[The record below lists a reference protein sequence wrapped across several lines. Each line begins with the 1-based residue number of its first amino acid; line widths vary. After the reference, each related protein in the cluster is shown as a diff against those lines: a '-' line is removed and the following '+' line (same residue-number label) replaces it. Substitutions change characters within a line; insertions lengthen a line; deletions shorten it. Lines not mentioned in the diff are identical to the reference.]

1 MATTVKVMT
10 HDSPDCTPW
19 FGHEPVTI
27 SRLDGSGFSG
37 SCVFAVRRSS
47 GAVFVLKNFPIATLA
62 PHAAWVHGLM
72 RHLRAAGV
80 GTVPEVVAVRPER
93 LRSGDAECSTVA
105 VDSQGMLWELVAFIP
120 GSPRQAPTETEAAT
134 ALIGLARLHLA
145 AATLPG
151 ALPRLGPSPGVA
163 RRIDQARRLAAAPWQ
178 LLAPGAALLP
188 NDAVHERLLRACK
201 IFQTCGGRAALAGLA
216 NHEPLPMR
224 CQPALRDLWSDHV
237 LFADDGHLAGFVDF
251 HAAGCDTPA
260 TDLARLLGSWD
271 TSTACGR
278 APPTDRWRGSLEAYE
293 TVRPLSPHER
303 CLIPWLHAT
312 GVICGLD
319 NWFRWLI
326 TDRREFDDMKRV
338 LARLDRLLDAL
349 PDALENPQL
358 AVSSRN

>member
-1 MATTVKVMT
+1 MATTVKAMM

-27 SRLDGSGFSG
+27 SRLGGSGFSG
-37 SCVFAVRRSS
+37 SRVFAVRRGS
-47 GAVFVLKNFPIATLA
+47 GAVFVLKNFPTATLS

-80 GTVPEVVAVRPER
+80 ATVPEVVAVRSDQ
-93 LRSGDAECSTVA
+93 LRSGAADCSTVA
-105 VDSQGMLWELVAFIP
+105 VDAKGVLWELVEFIP
-120 GSPRQAPTETEAAT
+120 GSPRREPTETEAAT
-134 ALIGLARLHLA
+134 ALIGLARLHVA

-151 ALPRLGPSPGVA
+151 PPPRSAPSPGVA
-163 RRIDQARRLAAAPWQ
+163 RRIDQARRLAAAPWH
-178 LLAPGAALLP
+178 LLAPSAAALP
-188 NDAVHERLLRACK
+188 NDVVHERLLRACE
-201 IFQTCGGRAALAGLA
+201 IFLTGGGRAALDSLA
-216 NHEPLPMR
+216 THEPLPML
-224 CQPALRDLWSDHV
+224 CQPVLRDLWSDHV
-237 LFADDGHLAGFVDF
+237 LFADDGRLAGFVDF

-271 TSTACGR
+271 PSPGR
-278 APPTDRWRGSLEAYE
+278 GGMTLTEQWRGSLEAYE
-293 TVRPLSPHER
+293 AVRPLSPRER

-326 TDRREFDDMKRV
+326 TDRREFDDMNRV

-349 PDALENPQL
+349 PEALEGARL